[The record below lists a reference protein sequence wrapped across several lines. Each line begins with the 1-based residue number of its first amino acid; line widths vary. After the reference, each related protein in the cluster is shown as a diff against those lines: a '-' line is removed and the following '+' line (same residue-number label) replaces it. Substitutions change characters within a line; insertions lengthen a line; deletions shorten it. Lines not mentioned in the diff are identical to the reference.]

1 MAPSGDVGHE
11 AFDASW
17 LALRETA
24 DAAARSTALAAR
36 LSDWCGDRGR
46 VTIADLGA
54 GGGSAMRWLSPRLGA
69 PQHWRLIDA
78 DPVLLETA
86 LRDAPVSA
94 ERVQA
99 DIARSDLAG
108 LIGDADIVSASAV
121 LDLVSAAW
129 IDRLVRA
136 CQARGAAA
144 WLTLNV
150 TGGHD
155 WDPVDPADAAVS
167 AAFATDQRRD
177 KGFGPSLGP
186 DAVSAAVARFKLEG
200 FEVETGPSDWVL
212 GADQSALLRQFVTG
226 YADAAAAASPE
237 MTEAARE
244 WRIRRL
250 DQIGA
255 GVLRL
260 RVGHQDLLALPR

>member
-1 MAPSGDVGHE
+1 MAASGDAGHE

-17 LALRETA
+17 LALREPA
-24 DAAARSTALAAR
+24 DAEARSAALAAR
-36 LSDWCGDRGR
+36 LADWGGGRGV

-54 GGGSAMRWLSPRLGA
+54 GSGSAMRWLSPRLGV

-78 DPVLLETA
+78 DPDLLERA
-86 LRDAPVSA
+86 VRDAPVSA

-99 DIARSDLAG
+99 DIARSDLSDVIAE
-108 LIGDADIVSASAV
+108 ADIVSASAV

-136 CQARGAAA
+136 CRARGAAA

-150 TGGHD
+150 TGGHE
-155 WDPVDPADAAVS
+155 WNPVDPADAVVS

-186 DAVSAAVARFKLEG
+186 DAVAAAAERFKQAG
-200 FEVETGPSDWVL
+200 FKVEIAPSDWVL
-212 GADQSALLRQFVTG
+212 GAAQGALLRQFVSG
-226 YADAAAAASPE
+226 YAEAAAVASPG
-237 MTEAARE
+237 AAAEGRE
-244 WRIRRL
+244 WCIRRL
-250 DQIGA
+250 DQIGS
-255 GVLRL
+255 GILRL
-260 RVGHQDLLALPR
+260 RVGHQDILALP